1 MVLDWIVGES
11 QAAQTEHRHANG
23 EHANITKRPAHP
35 LGANQRLTYCE
46 ATKATNCSLTVL

>member
-11 QAAQTEHRHANG
+11 QAAQTEHSHANG

-46 ATKATNCSLTVL
+46 ATKAANCSLTVL